1 MEVETCYCCHSHIK
15 DFKSI
20 MPKPNTISIVK
31 YFKLKFSEDL
41 KNRSI
46 VSQSKGIFLF
56 FKNFYYSEK
65 YCEYIRDP
73 KILTVI

>member
-31 YFKLKFSEDL
+31 YFKLKFSVVFRRFEKQIDCKSIKGNFSLFL
-41 KNRSI
+41 KTYIPKNI
-46 VSQSKGIFLF
+46 VSTYLLSL
-56 FKNFYYSEK
+56 Y
-65 YCEYIRDP
+65 
-73 KILTVI
+73 